1 MSKPPSIRSLILVL
15 VLLAVFG
22 AVGAKFMLG
31 RHTDTTMSQLGT
43 VWPDIAT
50 MPESERAFLVELAH
64 TCSVTTREPVRAEVV
79 DCLRSVPMNAAA
91 TARLDRLLSQAP
103 AQGPAQGAAPA
114 GR

>member
-31 RHTDTTMSQLGT
+31 RHADTTMSQLGT
-43 VWPDIAT
+43 VWPDLAT
-50 MPESERAFLVELAH
+50 MPESERVFLVELAH

-79 DCLRSVPMNAAA
+79 DCLRSVPMNATA
-91 TARLDRLLSQAP
+91 TARLDRLLSQAA
-103 AQGPAQGAAPA
+103 AQGQGQEATSA